1 MQSAIQRWRPL
12 APYFGAFLGLGIAMS
27 FLGPA
32 LPELRHQTGSTVGE
46 MGIVFSAQSLG
57 GLIGSIV
64 AGRVF
69 RRFGGRHL
77 ISLALGAFAVAI
89 IVIPGARELA
99 VIVAAGAVIGFG
111 AGSVD
116 VGGNTV
122 VSGLVAPERL
132 VSSIN
137 ALHMSFAVGAVIAP
151 LVVGISLAAT
161 DSLWPAC
168 VAFAAGTGGVA
179 GALWFGDRAGSAR
192 QAADDHAQRGAA
204 PENWRLAS
212 VALFFVL
219 YVGLEIGFAGWI
231 ATYSDE
237 LGLGSGWATGLTVAF
252 WAGFLLGRIAMV
264 WRGDRIATGRVLGWS
279 VGVATLL
286 AVGVAAAGSH
296 PIPLLVLSVL
306 FGAVIAPQF
315 PTMLAHLHRVVPLSG
330 VVTAWCIG
338 GAALGGLLLPPLIG
352 ALLDSVG
359 TDALPWTI
367 AAASG
372 ASGVVVFAIDRWA
385 LAFPSIETAG
395 AVLPASIASAATNP
409 MAVPSPD
416 A

>member
-1 MQSAIQRWRPL
+1 
-12 APYFGAFLGLGIAMS
+12 MS

-77 ISLALGAFAVAI
+77 MAVSLGAFAVAI
-89 IVIPGARELA
+89 LVVPGASELGFIVI
-99 VIVAAGAVIGFG
+99 AGAVIGFG

-151 LVVGISLAAT
+151 LVVGISLSAT

-168 VAFAAGTGGVA
+168 AAFAAGTGAVA
-179 GALWFGDRAGSAR
+179 CTLWFGDRAGSAR
-192 QAADDHAQRGAA
+192 QAADDHAQRGMA
-204 PENWRLAS
+204 PERWRLAL
-212 VALFFVL
+212 VALFFLL

-252 WAGFLLGRIAMV
+252 WVGFLLGRIAMV
-264 WRGDRIATGRVLGWS
+264 WRGDRIATGRILGWS

-286 AVGVAAAGSH
+286 AVGVGAAGSRT
-296 PIPLLVLSVL
+296 IPLLVLSVL

-315 PTMLAHLHRVVPLSG
+315 PTMLAHLHHVVPLSG
-330 VVTAWCIG
+330 VVTAWCIA

-359 TDALPWTI
+359 TGALPWTI
-367 AAASG
+367 AAASA

-385 LAFPSIETAG
+385 LAI
-395 AVLPASIASAATNP
+395 PAATSGVGISSSIASAAPNP
-409 MAVPSPD
+409 MAVPSTD

>member
-1 MQSAIQRWRPL
+1 
-12 APYFGAFLGLGIAMS
+12 MS

-46 MGIVFSAQSLG
+46 MGIAFSAQSLG

-77 ISLALGAFAVAI
+77 MAVSLGAFAVAI
-89 IVIPGARELA
+89 LVVPGASELGFV
-99 VIVAAGAVIGFG
+99 VIAGAVIGFG

-151 LVVGISLAAT
+151 LVVGISLSAT

-168 VAFAAGTGGVA
+168 AAFAAGTGAVA
-179 GALWFGDRAGSAR
+179 CTLWFGDRAGSAR
-192 QAADDHAQRGAA
+192 QAADDHAQRGVA
-204 PENWRLAS
+204 PERWRLAL
-212 VALFFVL
+212 VALFFLL

-252 WAGFLLGRIAMV
+252 WVGFLLGRIAMV
-264 WRGDRIATGRVLGWS
+264 WRGDRIATGRILGWS

-286 AVGVAAAGSH
+286 AVGVAAAGSRT
-296 PIPLLVLSVL
+296 IPLLVLSVL

-315 PTMLAHLHRVVPLSG
+315 PTMLAHLHHVVPLSG
-330 VVTAWCIG
+330 VVTAWCIA

-359 TDALPWTI
+359 TGALPWTI
-367 AAASG
+367 AAASA

-385 LAFPSIETAG
+385 LAIPAATSGVGISSSI
-395 AVLPASIASAATNP
+395 VNAATNP

>member
-32 LPELRHQTGSTVGE
+32 LPELRAQTGSTVGQ
-46 MGIVFSAQSLG
+46 MGIVFSAQSVG
-57 GLIGSIV
+57 GVLGSIV

-77 ISLALGAFAVAI
+77 IALALGAFAVAI
-89 IVIPGARELA
+89 IVIPGSSELA
-99 VIVAAGAVIGFG
+99 VIVAAGSVIGFG

-151 LVVGISLAAT
+151 LMVGISLALA
-161 DSLWPAC
+161 DSLWPA
-168 VAFAAGTGGVA
+168 FAVFAGGTGAVA
-179 GALWFGDRAGSAR
+179 CVLWFGDRAGSAR
-192 QAADDHAQRGAA
+192 QAADDHAQRGASPDA
-204 PENWRLAS
+204 WRLAL
-212 VALFFVL
+212 VALFFLL
-219 YVGLEIGFAGWI
+219 YVGLEIGFSGWI

-237 LGLGSGWATGLTVAF
+237 L
-252 WAGFLLGRIAMV
+252 
-264 WRGDRIATGRVLGWS
+264 

-286 AVGVAAAGSH
+286 AVGVAAAGSRT
-296 PIPLLVLSVL
+296 IPLLVLSVL
-306 FGAVIAPQF
+306 FGAAIAPQF
-315 PTMLAHLHRVVPLSG
+315 PTMLAHLHHVVPLSG
-330 VVTAWCIG
+330 VVTAWCIAG
-338 GAALGGLLLPPLIG
+338 SALGGLLLPPLIG

-359 TDALPWTI
+359 TGALPWTI
-367 AAASG
+367 ACASAASG
-372 ASGVVVFAIDRWA
+372 AVVFAIDRWA
-385 LAFPSIETAG
+385 LAIPAVETAG

-409 MAVPSPD
+409 MTVPSPD

>member
-1 MQSAIQRWRPL
+1 MQSAIQRWRPM
-12 APYFGAFLGLGIAMS
+12 APYFGAFLGLGVALS
-27 FLGPA
+27 FVGPA
-32 LPELRHQTGSTVGE
+32 LPELRRQTGSTIGE
-46 MGIVFSAQSLG
+46 MGWVFSAQSVG
-57 GLIGSIV
+57 GLLGSIV

-69 RRFGGRHL
+69 RRIGGRHL
-77 ISLALGAFAVAI
+77 MAVSLGAFALAI
-89 IVIPGARELA
+89 LVVPGASELGF
-99 VIVAAGAVIGFG
+99 IVAAGAVIGFG

-122 VSGLVAPERL
+122 VSGLVAPDRL

-151 LVVGISLAAT
+151 LVVGVSLSGT

-168 VAFAAGTGGVA
+168 VAFAIGTGAVA
-179 GALWFGDRAGSAR
+179 CALWFGDRAGSAR
-192 QAADDHAQRGAA
+192 QAADDHAQRGATPA
-204 PENWRLAS
+204 AWRLAL
-212 VALFFVL
+212 VALFFLL
-219 YVGLEIGFAGWI
+219 YVGLEIGFSGWI

-252 WAGFLLGRIAMV
+252 WVGFLLGRIGMV
-264 WRGDRIATGRVLGWS
+264 WRGDRIATGRTLAWS

-296 PIPLLVLSVL
+296 TIPLLVLSVL

-315 PTMLAHLHRVVPLSG
+315 PTMLAHLHHVVPLSG
-330 VVTAWCIG
+330 VVTAWCIAG
-338 GAALGGLLLPPLIG
+338 SALGGLLLPPLIG

-359 TDALPWTI
+359 TAGLPWTI
-367 AAASG
+367 AAAST

-385 LAFPSIETAG
+385 LA
-395 AVLPASIASAATNP
+395 LPATDDPSGSSPDSTTTAETNP

>member
-57 GLIGSIV
+57 GLIGSIA

-77 ISLALGAFAVAI
+77 MAVSLGAFAVAI
-89 IVIPGARELA
+89 LVVPGASELGF
-99 VIVAAGAVIGFG
+99 IVAAGAVIGFG

-151 LVVGISLAAT
+151 LVVGISLAAA

-168 VAFAAGTGGVA
+168 AVFAAGTGAVA
-179 GALWFGDRAGSAR
+179 CALWFGDRAGSAR

-204 PENWRLAS
+204 PERWRLAL
-212 VALFFVL
+212 VALFFLL

-264 WRGDRIATGRVLGWS
+264 WRGDRIATGRILGWS

-286 AVGVAAAGSH
+286 AIGVAAAGSRAV
-296 PIPLLVLSVL
+296 PLLVLSVL

-315 PTMLAHLHRVVPLSG
+315 PTMLAHLHHVVPLSG
-330 VVTAWCIG
+330 VVTAWCIA

-359 TDALPWTI
+359 TGALPWTI
-367 AAASG
+367 AAASA

-385 LAFPSIETAG
+385 LAIPAATSGVGISSSI
-395 AVLPASIASAATNP
+395 VNAATNP
-409 MAVPSPD
+409 MAVPSTD

>member
-12 APYFGAFLGLGIAMS
+12 APYFGAFLGLGVALS
-27 FLGPA
+27 FVGPA
-32 LPELRHQTGSTVGE
+32 LPELRRQTGSTIGE
-46 MGIVFSAQSLG
+46 MGWVFSAQSVG
-57 GLIGSIV
+57 GLLGSVV

-77 ISLALGAFAVAI
+77 MAVSLGAFAVAI
-89 IVIPGARELA
+89 LAVPGAGELGF
-99 VIVAAGAVIGFG
+99 IVLAGAVIGFG

-116 VGGNTV
+116 VGGNTL
-122 VSGLVAPERL
+122 VSGLVSPDRL

-151 LVVGISLAAT
+151 LVVGISLSGT
-161 DSLWPAC
+161 GSLWPAC
-168 VAFAAGTGGVA
+168 ATFAVGTGAVA
-179 GALWFGDRAGSAR
+179 CVLWFGDRAGSAR

-204 PENWRLAS
+204 PENWRLAM

-252 WAGFLLGRIAMV
+252 WAGFLLGRVGMV
-264 WRGDRIATGRVLGWS
+264 WRGDRIPTGRILAWS

-286 AVGVAAAGSH
+286 AIGVAAAGSH
-296 PIPLLVLSVL
+296 PVPLLVVSVL

-315 PTMLAHLHRVVPLSG
+315 PTMLAHLHHVVPLSG
-330 VVTAWCIG
+330 VVTAWCIAG
-338 GAALGGLLLPPLIG
+338 SALGGLLLPPLIG

-359 TDALPWTI
+359 TGALPWTI
-367 AAASG
+367 AASSA

-385 LAFPSIETAG
+385 LAIP
-395 AVLPASIASAATNP
+395 AATTSSTTPPDSIVNAAGNP

>member
-1 MQSAIQRWRPL
+1 MQSPIQRWRPL

-46 MGIVFSAQSLG
+46 MGVVFSAQSLG

-69 RRFGGRHL
+69 RRLGGRHL
-77 ISLALGAFAVAI
+77 ISLAVGAFAVAI
-89 IVIPGARELA
+89 IVIPGSSELA
-99 VIVAAGAVIGFG
+99 VIVIAGAVIGFG

-151 LVVGISLAAT
+151 LVVGISLSAT

-168 VAFAAGTGGVA
+168 ATFAAGTGVVA
-179 GALWFGDRAGSAR
+179 CALWFGDRAGSAR
-192 QAADDHAQRGAA
+192 QAADDHAQRGVA
-204 PENWRLAS
+204 PERWRLAL
-212 VALFFVL
+212 VALFFLL

-264 WRGDRIATGRVLGWS
+264 WRGDRIATGRILGWS

-286 AVGVAAAGSH
+286 AIGVAAAGSRAF
-296 PIPLLVLSVL
+296 PLLVLSVL

-315 PTMLAHLHRVVPLSG
+315 PTMLAHLHHVVPLSG
-330 VVTAWCIG
+330 VVTAWCIA

-359 TDALPWTI
+359 TGALPWTI
-367 AAASG
+367 AAASA

-385 LAFPSIETAG
+385 LSIPGVTSGIAISD
-395 AVLPASIASAATNP
+395 SILNAATNP